1 MTIHFPPLS
10 PLMSDPN
17 MTDCPSWSN
26 TASCEAACN
35 WSGVGGRW
43 GRNPSFATWDMFLRC
58 LLACT
63 GSDRSTWL
71 IEVISRR
78 VVNGRKEKVERWF
91 DYLFDFILTP
101 AHPQSL
107 QTPPTDYENDSN
119 TREVPRHHPLSLLHC
134 LDSATFFFSPGIRFF
149 RSGQQLS

>member
-1 MTIHFPPLS
+1 
-10 PLMSDPN
+10 
-17 MTDCPSWSN
+17 
-26 TASCEAACN
+26 
-35 WSGVGGRW
+35 
-43 GRNPSFATWDMFLRC
+43 MFLRC

-63 GSDRSTWL
+63 GSDRSTGL

-101 AHPQSL
+101 AHSQSL

-119 TREVPRHHPLSLLHC
+119 TREVPRHHPLSLPSL
-134 LDSATFFFSPGIRFF
+134 
-149 RSGQQLS
+149 RSGHFLLLVYNSLSPLKTLS